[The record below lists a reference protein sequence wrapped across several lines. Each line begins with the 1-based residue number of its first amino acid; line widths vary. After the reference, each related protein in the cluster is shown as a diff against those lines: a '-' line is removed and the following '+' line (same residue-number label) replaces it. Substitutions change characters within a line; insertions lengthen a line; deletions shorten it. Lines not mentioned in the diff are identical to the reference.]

1 MLANL
6 RNAVRDIPGA
16 RAAALRMRFGN
27 LRRTEPLSAWGSQRG
42 KPVDRWYIERYL
54 ADHAEL
60 VCGDAL
66 EVKDD
71 MYATRYG
78 ATTVDVVDID
88 PGNTAATVVGDL
100 CRPGTLQR
108 GRYDVAIVTQTL
120 QLMADPAE
128 AVRNLLAGL
137 RPGGCLLLTVPTLSR
152 LVDDSDLWRWTPAG
166 LRRLLAASAPAGA
179 DVEVTGLGN
188 GLAARAFLFGLA
200 TQDLDEVVLAKPDPH
215 YPLLVGARVRL
226 PG

>member
-1 MLANL
+1 MLVSL
-6 RNAVRDIPGA
+6 RQAVRDIPGV
-16 RAAALRMRFGN
+16 RAAALRMRFGD

-54 ADHAEL
+54 ADHAG
-60 VCGDAL
+60 VVRGDAL

-78 ATTVDVVDID
+78 ATAVDVVDID
-88 PGNTAATVVGDL
+88 AGNTCATIVGDL
-100 CRPGTLQR
+100 CRPGTLQS

-120 QLMADPAE
+120 QLMTDPAE
-128 AVRNLLAGL
+128 AVRSLLTAL
-137 RPGGCLLLTVPTLSR
+137 RPGGSLLLTVPTLSR
-152 LVDDSDLWRWTPAG
+152 LIDDSDLWRWTPAG

-179 DVEVTGLGN
+179 DLEVTGLGN

-200 TQDLDEVVLAKPDPH
+200 TQDLGEAVLAQPDPH
-215 YPLLVGARVRL
+215 YPLLVGAHVRL